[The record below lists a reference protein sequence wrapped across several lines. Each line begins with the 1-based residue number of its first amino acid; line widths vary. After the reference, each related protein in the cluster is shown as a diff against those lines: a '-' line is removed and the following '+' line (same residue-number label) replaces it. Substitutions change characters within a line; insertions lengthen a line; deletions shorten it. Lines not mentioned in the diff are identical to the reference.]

1 LELNQLPQRIKS
13 HYLEE
18 TAGANFQS
26 GLLAEILAHP
36 VEPQAGSLVR
46 ALERRD
52 PVETPAMVLDQETLE
67 EAAAN
72 WEFPAR

>member
-36 VEPQAGSLVR
+36 VEPQAGSWVR
-46 ALERRD
+46 ALARRD
-52 PVETPAMVLDQETLE
+52 QVGTPAMDSDQGTPE

-72 WEFPAR
+72 WEFPGR

>member
-52 PVETPAMVLDQETLE
+52 PVGTPAMVLDQETLE